1 MPETTPELETES
13 SATAPPAKNERPAP
27 KKTKS
32 KKSNA
37 RPRAKTAARK
47 PKKLIAADL
56 NLPAEANSANLTRD
70 LTAIYQEP
78 DGTIPNMQTI
88 DVRPTHRL
96 ANFLI
101 GLLVLGVVGAGIV
114 WVKFFWSNASPSP
127 DSATI
132 AIAGPANAVLGATTT
147 YTISYAN
154 TTDFPFAEATINVYA
169 PAGFIFLDSSQL
181 ASNAGHNEWLLG
193 AIPAHRQGAITI
205 TGLPLGDVGSAAS
218 WRVFLRYRPQKFNST
233 LEQVATLATK
243 ITAGAPLV
251 FTAGPAEVAVGADA
265 AFTFTIKNSAL
276 LPAGRLELAPA
287 WPETFVVS
295 STTPTLQNNRW
306 LITRPA
312 TATSTPLPL
321 TFKVIG
327 KFTAASDTT
336 TPVVA
341 ALLFTPAGGATAY
354 QIAASLLPVA
364 VTANDLVVNLA
375 INGAT
380 SNFDSQP
387 GDLLTITVR
396 AKNNS
401 GSEIKNATLKLML
414 DAPTVKKQTLVSWS
428 DIADP
433 LDGTI
438 IGEQV
443 SDAVRRGT
451 ITWDAKKLPAL
462 AKLKTNAEASV
473 DLRVPLRSGEHFDLT
488 SFPTSTVVA
497 TALLRYTDKTGAA
510 QTVASAPITI
520 TVNSDLAFE
529 NRFTAS
535 LNADNKK
542 QFMVTWVL
550 SNSFHVLKNVAVSA
564 TLYGDVSWQQTA
576 SSTAG
581 AVIFNPKEKTVVW
594 NIAELP
600 TSVDIA
606 TLPFSVTLNK
616 DNPSQTTLI
625 SKVHIQA
632 DDAATLKHLDFLSD
646 ELSLVATSTS
656 S

>member
-1 MPETTPELETES
+1 MPKATPELEIE
-13 SATAPPAKNERPAP
+13 AKKAPVRR
-27 KKTKS
+27 KK
-32 KKSNA
+32 
-37 RPRAKTAARK
+37 RTAAPK
-47 PKKLIAADL
+47 PKKISAVDVVTPEPEVEAPAAGSAAT
-56 NLPAEANSANLTRD
+56 NLARD

-78 DGTIPNMQTI
+78 DGTLPNMQTI

-96 ANFLI
+96 ASFLV
-101 GLLVLGVVGAGIV
+101 GLLVLGVVGASLV
-114 WVKFFWSNASPSP
+114 WVKFFWSAGAPSP

-132 AIAGPANAVLGATTT
+132 AIAGAASVALGATTT
-147 YTISYAN
+147 YTITYAN
-154 TTDFPFAEATINVYA
+154 TTNFPITEATINVYA
-169 PAGFIFLDSSQL
+169 PAGFVFMNSSL
-181 ASNAGHNEWLLG
+181 PANNAGHNEWSLG
-193 AIPAHRQGAITI
+193 SIPPHQRGTLAI
-205 TGLPLGDVGSAAS
+205 TGLPFGDVGSSAS
-218 WRVFLRYRPQKFNST
+218 WRIFLRYRPENLNST
-233 LEQVATLATK
+233 LEQVATLATQV
-243 ITAGAPLV
+243 APGTTLV
-251 FTAGPAEVAVGADA
+251 SATGPAETTAGTDA
-265 AFTFTIKNSAL
+265 AFIFTVKNSAP

-287 WPETFVVS
+287 WPETFVINS
-295 STTPTLQNNRW
+295 STPALQNNRW
-306 LITRPA
+306 VVSRLA
-312 TATSTPLPL
+312 ATSTPP
-321 TFKVIG
+321 TFKVTG
-327 KFTAASDTT
+327 KFTSASDSS
-336 TPVVA
+336 TPFVA

-354 QIAASLLPVA
+354 QIAASSLPVA
-364 VTANDLVVNLA
+364 ITANDLGVGLA
-375 INGAT
+375 INGTT
-380 SNFDSQP
+380 SDFDAKP
-387 GDLLTITVR
+387 GDILTITVR

-401 GSEIKNATLKLML
+401 PDEIKNATLKLVV
-414 DAPTVKKQTLVSWS
+414 DAPVVKKQTLVLWS

-443 SDAVRRGT
+443 SGSIRRGT

-497 TALLRYTDKTGAA
+497 TALLRYIDKTGAA

-529 NRFTAS
+529 NRSTAS

-550 SNSFHVLKNVAVSA
+550 SNSFHALKNVTISA
-564 TLYGDVSWQQTA
+564 TLYGDIDWQQTA

-581 AVIFNPKEKTVVW
+581 AAMFNPKEKTLVW

-600 TSVDIA
+600 TSVDVA

-616 DNPSQTTLI
+616 ENPTQTTLI
-625 SKVHIQA
+625 SKVHLQA

-646 ELSLVATSTS
+646 ELSLAATSTGQ
-656 S
+656 